1 MKNLIKFIM
10 NDKAAKITAIII
22 LSLTTIVTT
31 LCLINPIYLLY
42 LLLFVIGAFGIL
54 MLCSLTYMAVYEF
67 LNDDESSF

>member
-10 NDKAAKITAIII
+10 NDKAAKITAIIL

-54 MLCSLTYMAVYEF
+54 MLCSLTYMAVYEI
-67 LNDDESSF
+67 LDDDEY

>member
-42 LLLFVIGAFGIL
+42 LLLFVIGAFGIF

>member
-22 LSLTTIVTT
+22 LSLTTIITT